1 MTHMQYNLRYKLVDS
16 LFMLIGDAEKCH
28 NMGNYVYIHENVIQ
42 IELVLR
48 AWPV

>member
-1 MTHMQYNLRYKLVDS
+1 MTHLQYNLRFRLVDT

-28 NMGNYVYIHENVIQ
+28 NMGKYVYIHENVIQ

-48 AWPV
+48 ARPV